1 MSFTIRNSP
10 TEVAVIKA
18 EARKSLSLGV
28 WIKAANEAPVDLSD
42 SVLVIDVAKISSR
55 GVNPILT
62 CVADIL
68 SATLGYA
75 RFNVQASQLAVAEGS
90 YQFTIT
96 AKTHGYSGVLCKGD
110 FVILQNTEFASVG
123 ETYDFAQQ
131 PQNIEVTLRSTG
143 DIHVELSSMAIPGT
157 VGPQGPKGDKGDV
170 GPVGPVGD
178 TGATGPQGPQGIQ
191 GIKGDTGATGPVGPT
206 GPQGPKGDKG
216 DTGAT
221 GPAAPLPG
229 RLTET
234 GQQTTDMN
242 LQIHN
247 GWWWGIDPS
256 NMPVRNVDYVGA
268 ANFGWWQGFTITSL
282 STSGAL
288 LVRQLV
294 SRADY
299 SVSGWEFARNS
310 PDGGVTWSAWR
321 NIGFTETWTD
331 LEPYRAAGITYAAD
345 GASDLAGL
353 RARRVGLLVELSLG
367 NFSVDS
373 LSVPLHGNIVNRDIL
388 ENIPAKFR
396 PEVGV
401 SLNPGWVGRLWTGY
415 VRPSGVVAMGA
426 VVPSA
431 NWTASNTTITNE
443 TFSGTALYTAGTP

>member
-1 MSFTIRNSP
+1 MSFVIRNSP

-42 SVLVIDVAKISSR
+42 STLVLDVAGVSSR
-55 GVNPILT
+55 GVTPILT
-62 CVADIL
+62 CTADIL
-68 SATLGYA
+68 STTLGYA
-75 RFNVQASQLAVAEGS
+75 RFNVQASQLAVAAGS

-96 AKTHGYSGVLCKGD
+96 IRTHGYSGVLCKGD
-110 FVILQNTEFASVG
+110 FVVLQNTEFASIG
-123 ETYDFAQQ
+123 ETYNLAQQ
-131 PQNIEVTLRSTG
+131 PQGIEVTLRSAG
-143 DIHVELSSMAIPGT
+143 DIHVELSTLTMPGT
-157 VGPQGPKGDKGDV
+157 IGPQGPKG
-170 GPVGPVGD
+170 P
-178 TGATGPQGPQGIQ
+178 I
-191 GIKGDTGATGPVGPT
+191 
-206 GPQGPKGDKG
+206 GPQGPKGPEG
-216 DTGAT
+216 PIGPIGPQ
-221 GPAAPLPG
+221 GPATPIPA
-229 RLTET
+229 RLSET
-234 GQQTTDMN
+234 GQQTTNMN
-242 LQIHN
+242 LQIDN
-247 GWWWGIDPS
+247 GWWWGTNPS
-256 NMPVRNVDYVGA
+256 NMPTRNVDYVA
-268 ANFGWWQGFTITSL
+268 ATTYGWWQGFTITSL
-282 STSGAL
+282 NTSGVRL
-288 LVRQLV
+288 IRQLV

-310 PDGGVTWSAWR
+310 TDGGVTWSAWR

-345 GASDLAGL
+345 GASDLTGL

-401 SLNPGWVGRLWTGY
+401 SLNPGWNGRLWTGY